1 MKIYKTARKNLLN
14 EIFDQSRNK
23 LEKNRNADLK
33 KKSGKSRFSS
43 ISPRITGIS
52 GQLVTPAGV
61 KPRLAITDR
70 RTNTIPPLSIA
81 CFICKYTYFRMLAG
95 NGRSKLLDLNKMAT
109 KLSEHCIYTA
119 VHQYQRREGHVCIDT
134 GERTHAREYLVA
146 ILQELDHPREFIFLV
161 IFPACMRMCAAHTSQ
176 RATPSGQFSRGKV
189 NVCGTPA
196 METRNISFWKI
207 VCFVSGVL
215 TTSAVEDE

>member
-119 VHQYQRREGHVCIDT
+119 VHQY
-134 GERTHAREYLVA
+134 
-146 ILQELDHPREFIFLV
+146 
-161 IFPACMRMCAAHTSQ
+161 
-176 RATPSGQFSRGKV
+176 
-189 NVCGTPA
+189 
-196 METRNISFWKI
+196 
-207 VCFVSGVL
+207 
-215 TTSAVEDE
+215 